1 MATALEKRI
10 VQRGQ
15 RIYDL
20 IEGQAPSLFKKG
32 YWTTKMMDWAMHD
45 EAFKTEMF
53 RFVDVFPALDEPG
66 EVTQHLR
73 EYFARPEQHF
83 HELLQWGIKAV
94 PPDSSVEKVLAA
106 AVGSNIKGMGRQ
118 FILGETPEEALPVI
132 GKLRETVSPSRST
145 CSGDCCFRAGGRGVS
160 AALPRAAGCPRPGA
174 NPLARAWRWPRRP

>member
-1 MATALEKRI
+1 MATALEERI
-10 VQRGQ
+10 VQRGH

-32 YWTTKMMDWAMHD
+32 YWTTKMMDWAMRD
-45 EAFKTEMF
+45 EAFKPRCFASWTYF
-53 RFVDVFPALDEPG
+53 RLSTRPG

-83 HELLQWGIKAV
+83 PELLQWGIKAV

-118 FILGETPEEALPVI
+118 FILGETPQEALPVI
-132 GKLRETVSPSRST
+132 RKLREGRFRHHNRLTGRD
-145 CSGDCCFRAGGRGVS
+145 GCFRAGGRGVS
-160 AALPRAAGCPRPGA
+160 AALSRAAGCPCPGA
-174 NPLARAWRWPRRP
+174 NPLAGTWR